1 MPFPDGP
8 KTKGFTVNVTVET
21 LAPCKKLVRIEVDAQ
36 AVDSAFEEMTK
47 NFVRQAALPGFRP
60 GKAPKAM
67 VLKRYDS
74 EIQDEVKKK
83 LVPDSYRQA
92 VKDQNLK
99 VVGYPDIEEIQF
111 GKGQSLQFA
120 ATIETA
126 PEFELPEYKGLPV
139 KRETKQVSDEDVE
152 KAMKTLRER
161 LAKFETVTR
170 PAQDGDVVVV
180 NFKGTSEGKPL
191 TDFAPTAKGITE
203 KENFWIAVDPNAFI
217 PGFGPQLAGASAG
230 DKREVNIEFPADFVQ
245 PALVGKKAV
254 YAVEVVEV
262 KERILP
268 ELDDA
273 FAKQYGAENLEKLK
287 EGVRHDLANELTMR
301 QKRSVRE
308 QLVKGLLDKI
318 ACDLP
323 EGLIGRETREVVYSI
338 VNENQ
343 RRGVPQEA
351 IEAQKN
357 EIFANATTTAR
368 ERVKASFVFGRIAE
382 KEGVKVEQTDLIQRI
397 QAMAI
402 QYQVPAD
409 KLAKDLQANDRIN
422 AVAEQV
428 LHDKVLDLLEKEAA
442 FEDVAA

>member
-1 MPFPDGP
+1 
-8 KTKGFTVNVTVET
+8 VNVTVET
-21 LAPCKKLVRIEVDAQ
+21 LAPCKKLVRIEVDAA
-36 AVDSAFEEMTK
+36 AVDAAFEEVGK
-47 NFVRQAALPGFRP
+47 NFVRQVSIPGFRP
-60 GKAPKAM
+60 GKAPKSM
-67 VLKRYDS
+67 VLKRYES
-74 EIQDEVKKK
+74 GIQEEVKKK
-83 LVPDSYRQA
+83 LLPDSYRQA

-99 VVGYPDIEEIQF
+99 VIGYPDIEEIQF

-139 KRETKQVSDEDVE
+139 KRESKQVTDDDVV

-161 LAKFETVTR
+161 VAKFETVTR

-180 NFKGTSEGKPL
+180 NYKGTSDGKPL
-191 TDFAPTAKGITE
+191 TEIAATAKGITE

-245 PALVGKKAV
+245 ASLSGKKAV

-268 ELDDA
+268 EEDDA
-273 FAKQYGAENLEKLK
+273 LAKQYGADNLDKLK
-287 EGVRHDLANELTMR
+287 EGIRTDLTNELNMR

-308 QLVKGLLDKI
+308 QITKGLLDKVTF
-318 ACDLP
+318 DLP
-323 EGLIGRETREVVYSI
+323 EGLINSETREIVYSI

-343 RRGVPQEA
+343 RRGVPQET

-357 EIFANATTTAR
+357 EIFSNATITAR
-368 ERVKASFVFGRIAE
+368 ERIKASFVFGRIAE
-382 KEGVKVEQTDLIQRI
+382 KESVKVEQADLIQRI
-397 QAMAI
+397 QVMAM
-402 QYQVPAD
+402 QYEMPAD
-409 KLAKDLQANDRIN
+409 KLAKDLQANNRIN

-428 LHDKVLDLLEKEAA
+428 LHEKVLELLESTAN

>member
-1 MPFPDGP
+1 
-8 KTKGFTVNVTVET
+8 VNVTVET
-21 LAPCKKLVRIEVDAQ
+21 LAPCKKLVRIEVDAA
-36 AVDSAFEEMTK
+36 AVDAAFEEVGK
-47 NFVRQAALPGFRP
+47 NFVRQVSIPGFRP
-60 GKAPKAM
+60 GKAPKSM
-67 VLKRYDS
+67 VLKRYES
-74 EIQDEVKKK
+74 GIQEEVKKK
-83 LVPDSYRQA
+83 LLPDSYREA

-99 VVGYPDIEEIQF
+99 VIGYPDIEEIQF

-139 KRETKQVSDEDVE
+139 KRESKQVTADDVV

-161 LAKFETVTR
+161 VAKFETVTR

-180 NFKGTSEGKPL
+180 NYKGTSDGKPL
-191 TDFAPTAKGITE
+191 TEIAATAKGITE

-245 PALVGKKAV
+245 ASLSGKKAV

-268 ELDDA
+268 EEDDA
-273 FAKQYGAENLEKLK
+273 LAKQYGADNLDKLK
-287 EGVRHDLANELTMR
+287 EGIRTDLTNELNMR

-308 QLVKGLLDKI
+308 QITKGLLDKVTF
-318 ACDLP
+318 DLP
-323 EGLIGRETREVVYSI
+323 EGLINSETREIVYSI

-343 RRGVPQEA
+343 RRGVPQET

-357 EIFANATTTAR
+357 EIFSNATITAR
-368 ERVKASFVFGRIAE
+368 ERIKASFVFGRIAE
-382 KEGVKVEQTDLIQRI
+382 KESVKVEQADLIQRI
-397 QAMAI
+397 QVMAM
-402 QYQVPAD
+402 QYEMPAD
-409 KLAKDLQANDRIN
+409 KLAKDLQANNRIN

-428 LHDKVLDLLEKEAA
+428 LHEKVLELLESTAN

>member
-1 MPFPDGP
+1 M
-8 KTKGFTVNVTVET
+8 NVTVET
-21 LAPCKKLVRIEVDAQ
+21 LAPCKKLVRIEVDAA
-36 AVDSAFEEMTK
+36 AVDAAFEEVGK
-47 NFVRQAALPGFRP
+47 KFVRQVSIPGFRP

-67 VLKRYDS
+67 VLRRYES
-74 EIQDEVKKK
+74 GIQEEVKKK
-83 LVPDSYRQA
+83 LLPDSYSQA

-99 VVGYPDIEEIQF
+99 VIGYPDIEEIQF

-139 KRETKQVSDEDVE
+139 KRESKQVTDEDVE
-152 KAMKTLRER
+152 KALTTLRER
-161 LAKFETVTR
+161 VAKFETVTR

-180 NFKGTSEGKPL
+180 NYKGTSDGKPL
-191 TDFAPTAKGITE
+191 TELAPTAKGITE
-203 KENFWIAVDPNAFI
+203 KENFWIAVDPKAFI

-245 PALVGKKAV
+245 GSLSGKKAV

-268 ELDDA
+268 DEDDA
-273 FAKQYGAENLEKLK
+273 LAKQYGADTLDKLK
-287 EGVRHDLANELTMR
+287 EGIRNDLTNELNMR

-308 QLVKGLLDKI
+308 QITKGLLDKVT
-318 ACDLP
+318 CDLP
-323 EGLIGRETREVVYSI
+323 EGLISNETREIVYSI

-343 RRGVPQEA
+343 RRGVPQET

-357 EIFANATTTAR
+357 EIFSNATITAR

-382 KEGVKVEQTDLIQRI
+382 KESLKVEQADLIQRI
-397 QAMAI
+397 QMMAM
-402 QYQVPAD
+402 QYEMPAD
-409 KLAKDLQANDRIN
+409 KLAKDLQANNRIN

-428 LHDKVLDLLEKEAA
+428 LHEKVLELLESTAN

>member
-1 MPFPDGP
+1 
-8 KTKGFTVNVTVET
+8 VNVTVET
-21 LAPCKKLVRIEVDAQ
+21 LAPCKKLVRIEVDAA
-36 AVDSAFEEMTK
+36 AVDAAFEEVGK
-47 NFVRQAALPGFRP
+47 NFVRQVSIPGFRP

-67 VLKRYDS
+67 VLKRYES
-74 EIQDEVKKK
+74 GIQEEVKKK
-83 LVPDSYRQA
+83 LLPDSYRQA

-99 VVGYPDIEEIQF
+99 VIGYPDIEEIQF

-139 KRETKQVSDEDVE
+139 KRESKQVTDDDVV

-161 LAKFETVTR
+161 VAKFETVTR

-180 NFKGTSEGKPL
+180 NYKGTSDGKPL
-191 TDFAPTAKGITE
+191 TEIAATAKGITE

-245 PALVGKKAV
+245 ASLSGKKAV

-268 ELDDA
+268 EEDDA
-273 FAKQYGAENLEKLK
+273 LAKQYGADNLDKLK
-287 EGVRHDLANELTMR
+287 EGIRTDLTNELNMR

-308 QLVKGLLDKI
+308 QITKGLLDKVTF
-318 ACDLP
+318 DLP
-323 EGLIGRETREVVYSI
+323 EGLINSETREIVYSI

-343 RRGVPQEA
+343 RRGVPQET

-357 EIFANATTTAR
+357 EIFSNATITAR
-368 ERVKASFVFGRIAE
+368 ERIKASFVFGRIAE
-382 KEGVKVEQTDLIQRI
+382 KESVKVEQTDLIQRI
-397 QAMAI
+397 QVMAM
-402 QYQVPAD
+402 QYEMPAD
-409 KLAKDLQANDRIN
+409 KLAKDLQANNRIN

-428 LHDKVLDLLEKEAA
+428 LHEKVLELLESTAN

>member
-1 MPFPDGP
+1 
-8 KTKGFTVNVTVET
+8 VNVTVET
-21 LAPCKKLVRIEVDAQ
+21 LAPCKKLVRIEVDAA
-36 AVDSAFEEMTK
+36 AVDAAFEEVGK
-47 NFVRQAALPGFRP
+47 NFVRQVSIPGFRP
-60 GKAPKAM
+60 GKAPKSM
-67 VLKRYDS
+67 VLKRYES
-74 EIQDEVKKK
+74 GIQEEVKKK
-83 LVPDSYRQA
+83 LLPDSYRQA

-99 VVGYPDIEEIQF
+99 VIGYPDIEEIQF

-139 KRETKQVSDEDVE
+139 KRESKQVTADDVV

-161 LAKFETVTR
+161 VAKFETVTR

-180 NFKGTSEGKPL
+180 NYKGTSDGKPL
-191 TDFAPTAKGITE
+191 TEIAATAKGITE

-245 PALVGKKAV
+245 ASLSGKKAV

-268 ELDDA
+268 EEDDA
-273 FAKQYGAENLEKLK
+273 LAKQYGADNLDKLK
-287 EGVRHDLANELTMR
+287 EGIRTDLTNELNMR

-308 QLVKGLLDKI
+308 QITKGLLDKVTF
-318 ACDLP
+318 DLP
-323 EGLIGRETREVVYSI
+323 EGLINSETREIVYSI

-343 RRGVPQEA
+343 RRGVPQET

-357 EIFANATTTAR
+357 EIFSNATITAR
-368 ERVKASFVFGRIAE
+368 ERIKASFVFGRIAE
-382 KEGVKVEQTDLIQRI
+382 KESVKVEQADLIQRI
-397 QAMAI
+397 QVMAM
-402 QYQVPAD
+402 QYEMPAD
-409 KLAKDLQANDRIN
+409 KLAKDLQANNRIN

-428 LHDKVLDLLEKEAA
+428 LHEKVLELLESTAN